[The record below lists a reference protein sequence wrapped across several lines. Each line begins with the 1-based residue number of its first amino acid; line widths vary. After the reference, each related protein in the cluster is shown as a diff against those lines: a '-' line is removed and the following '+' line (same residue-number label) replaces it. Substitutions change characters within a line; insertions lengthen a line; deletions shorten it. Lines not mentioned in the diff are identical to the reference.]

1 MITKE
6 QFLKSLNVAR
16 KRSEFIDKLYDL
28 HIDILEC
35 QDGFDEMYSLFT
47 ELAFTEEGNEWY
59 YWYLYEVPGFS
70 KHEPHAWDENGDP
83 IILNNDEDLWDF
95 FIKNKYLR

>member
-6 QFLKSLNVAR
+6 QFLKSLEVAR

-35 QDGFDEMYSLFT
+35 EDGFDDIFALFT
-47 ELAFTEEGNEWY
+47 KAVFTEEGEDWY
-59 YWYLYEVPGFS
+59 YWYLYEKPSLRG
-70 KHEPHAWDENGDP
+70 EINAWEADGTP
-83 IILNNDEDLWDF
+83 IILDTDEDLWNYL
-95 FIKNKYLR
+95 IKCNYLK